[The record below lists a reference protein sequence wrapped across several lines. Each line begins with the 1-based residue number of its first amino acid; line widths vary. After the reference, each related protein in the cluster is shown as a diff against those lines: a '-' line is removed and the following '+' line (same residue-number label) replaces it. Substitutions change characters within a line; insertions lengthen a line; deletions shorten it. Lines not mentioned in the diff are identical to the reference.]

1 VPASA
6 MVPPEKVRVVSPE
19 FGAKVPPQLV
29 LAPGVEATAKPEGRE
44 SVKLTP
50 VSWFA
55 ALGLVMVNVSVV
67 VPPGEMFAA
76 PKALLIDGGDRT
88 VTLADAVLPVPPSF
102 EVTLPVVLFFT
113 PAVVAVMLTETMQV
127 PLAATVPPEKVKV
140 VSPALGANVPHGA
153 LAFGGVATCRPAG
166 NASVKPIPVSAV
178 PEFELVKV
186 NANVAV
192 PFSGMVVIG
201 TAAVP
206 PPDAASPVF
215 VSVYVNVVGV
225 GTLAIVNGPLYPA
238 TPTPAIVT
246 LWPVRK
252 PCALTV
258 VIVTVDPDSVA
269 PDGDA
274 AIWLINSNALLID
287 GGAITVRVA
296 VLLATPVPPSFDWG
310 GLA

>member
-1 VPASA
+1 
-6 MVPPEKVRVVSPE
+6 M
-19 FGAKVPPQLV
+19 
-29 LAPGVEATAKPEGRE
+29 
-44 SVKLTP
+44 
-50 VSWFA
+50 
-55 ALGLVMVNVSVV
+55 
-67 VPPGEMFAA
+67 
-76 PKALLIDGGDRT
+76 
-88 VTLADAVLPVPPSF
+88 
-102 EVTLPVVLFFT
+102 
-113 PAVVAVMLTETMQV
+113 
-127 PLAATVPPEKVKV
+127 
-140 VSPALGANVPHGA
+140 
-153 LAFGGVATCRPAG
+153 
-166 NASVKPIPVSAV
+166 KPIPVSAV